1 MPQKMESE
9 DLLVMFSDGVLD
21 CMPQNNIETLASFL
35 EEMDV
40 VRPQAVADRLFDRIT
55 NMEEYKKKDDIT
67 ILVLGIWDRY

>member
-1 MPQKMESE
+1 
-9 DLLVMFSDGVLD
+9 
-21 CMPQNNIETLASFL
+21 MPQNNIETLASFL

-67 ILVLGIWDRY
+67 IFVLGIWDRY